1 MKERK
6 NLIDGLPNS
15 YNINYVLENKKRCVL
30 CNKLIKEKQIADNS
44 ILCSESFDFYHK
56 ICLEKN
62 EITYSHY
69 NPKDKSTPVILSRN
83 LVK

>member
-15 YNINYVLENKKRCVL
+15 YDTNYVLKTKKRCVL
-30 CNKLIKEKQIADNS
+30 CNRLIKEKQIADNS
-44 ILCSESFDFYHK
+44 IVCSESFDFYHK
-56 ICLEKN
+56 ICLDKK

-69 NPKDKSTPVILSRN
+69 NSKDKSTPVILHQN